1 MSASRDRRK
10 AAPQASPLRP
20 GHNGTAGSPGREYAR
35 EQVVEIQR
43 ARMLAAMVEVCDERG
58 VGNVTVAHV
67 VARAGTSRRT
77 FYELY
82 RDREDCF
89 LDAFEH
95 AVERAAAAVVPA
107 YKAREAWRERIRA
120 ALAALLGFLDDEP
133 RLGRLLVVHAL
144 GAGPRALERRARVL
158 DALIDAVD
166 RGRRDAP
173 RRRDAPKR
181 GDASRQGQNAG
192 ARPTLTAEG
201 SVGAVFAV
209 IHARLLDRDAD
220 RDGRSSS
227 GRERIASPA
236 TPLSSLLNQL
246 TSMIVLPYLGVSA
259 ARRELERPQP
269 RAREGSS
276 PPRPNPLR
284 ELDMRLTYR
293 TVLVLVS
300 IAEHPGA
307 SNRRIG
313 EHAGVHDQGQISK
326 LLGRLH
332 RLGLIDNTGEGHTKG
347 GPNEWVLTSTG
358 RDVQRAIG
366 ARIAP

>member
-1 MSASRDRRK
+1 MSTSRDHGK
-10 AAPQASPLRP
+10 AAPPGAPRRP
-20 GHNGTAGSPGREYAR
+20 GHNGAARGPGREYAR

-43 ARMLAAMVEVCDERG
+43 GRMLAAMVEACDERG

-82 RDREDCF
+82 GDREECF
-89 LDAFEH
+89 LDAFDH
-95 AVERAAAAVVPA
+95 AVDRAAAAVVSA
-107 YKAREAWRERIRA
+107 YEAREAWRERIRA
-120 ALAALLGFLDDEP
+120 GLAALLGFLDDEP
-133 RLGRLLVVHAL
+133 TQGRLLVVHAL

-158 DALIDAVD
+158 DALIEAVD

-173 RRRDAPKR
+173 RRGDAPKR
-181 GDASRQGQNAG
+181 VRNAG
-192 ARPTLTAEG
+192 AHPALTAEG
-201 SVGAVFAV
+201 SVGALFAV

-220 RDGRSSS
+220 RAGSSSS
-227 GRERIASPA
+227 GRGGSAASA
-236 TPLSSLLNQL
+236 APLSSLLNQL
-246 TSMIVLPYLGVSA
+246 MSMIVMPYLGAGA
-259 ARRELERPQP
+259 ARRELERSQP
-269 RAREGSS
+269 KAREASS

-313 EHAGVHDQGQISK
+313 ERAGVHDQGQISK

-332 RLGLIDNTGEGHTKG
+332 KLGLIENTGEGHTRG
-347 GPNEWVLTSTG
+347 GPNEWVLTRTG

-366 ARIAP
+366 ARIAPRASRA

>member
-1 MSASRDRRK
+1 MSAARDRRK
-10 AAPQASPLRP
+10 AGSSSVSSPRRP
-20 GHNGTAGSPGREYAR
+20 GHNGVAGSPGREYAR

-43 ARMLAAMVEVCDERG
+43 ARMLAAMVEVCGERG
-58 VGNVTVAHV
+58 VGNVTVTDV

-82 RDREDCF
+82 GDREDCF
-89 LDAFEH
+89 LAAFDH
-95 AVERAAAAVVPA
+95 AVDRAAAVVVPA
-107 YKAREAWRERIRA
+107 YEAPGAWRERIRA

-133 RLGRLLVVHAL
+133 ELGRLLVVHAL
-144 GAGPRALERRARVL
+144 GAGPRALERRARLLDVL
-158 DALIDAVD
+158 IEAVD
-166 RGRRDAP
+166 RGRRN
-173 RRRDAPKR
+173 APKK
-181 GDASRQGQNAG
+181 GKGLSAS
-192 ARPTLTAEG
+192 ARPALTAEG

-209 IHARLLDRDAD
+209 IHARLLDRDEG
-220 RDGRSSS
+220 RGRRSST
-227 GRERIASPA
+227 GRAGAPPA
-236 TPLSSLLNQL
+236 APLSSLLNQL
-246 TSMIVLPYLGVSA
+246 TSMIVMPYLGVSA
-259 ARRELERPQP
+259 ARRELDRPQP
-269 RAREGSS
+269 SAREAPS
-276 PPRPNPLR
+276 PPRSNPLR

-332 RLGLIDNTGEGHTKG
+332 KLGLIDNAGEGHTRG
-347 GPNEWVLTSTG
+347 GPNEWTLTAQG
-358 RDVQRAIG
+358 QDVQRAIG